1 MTIALKRILKHTL
14 ILSTSF
20 IFCFFWTKS
29 EVTSTYTLQLT
40 AFLILSYLIFQAVTK
55 KNPYLLKFKILID
68 VSIISLIVFL
78 LVFSTGTLFSPLFF
92 LMYFLLF
99 GVSLLFEPE
108 SAITLSLVA
117 GIFFLFTPKK
127 DFLHEILQLSSLVI
141 ISPLAVIFG
150 KQYLKLLQ
158 SESKIRI
165 LETEEKALKK
175 EVVRQEKEVKNWTSN
190 ILSQKLVQIQKRLNA
205 VLKDENISDLE
216 KKELKN
222 IFFQIYQVFTSG
234 KEMEKKVEE

>member
-1 MTIALKRILKHTL
+1 MTTALKRILKHTL
-14 ILSTSF
+14 ILSASF
-20 IFCFFWTKS
+20 IFSFFWATNEIFS
-29 EVTSTYTLQLT
+29 QYTLQLT
-40 AFLILSYLIFQAVTK
+40 AFLVLIYLIFQTITK
-55 KNPYLLKFKILID
+55 KNTDLLKFKILID
-68 VSIISLIVFL
+68 VSVISLVVFL
-78 LVFSTGTLFSPLFF
+78 LVFSTGALFSPLFF

-158 SESKIRI
+158 SESKNKI
-165 LETEEKALKK
+165 LETEGKALKE
-175 EVVRQEKEVKNWTSN
+175 EVVRQEKEVKNWTTN
-190 ILSQKLVQIQKRLNA
+190 TLSQQLVQIQKRITSVLND
-205 VLKDENISDLE
+205 KNITSKE
-216 KKELKN
+216 KQELKN
-222 IFFQIYQVFTSG
+222 IFFQIYQVFESG

>member
-1 MTIALKRILKHTL
+1 MSTALKRILNHTL
-14 ILSTSF
+14 LLSVSF
-20 IFCFFWTKS
+20 IFSFFWTTNEIFS
-29 EVTSTYTLQLT
+29 SYTLQLT
-40 AFLILSYLIFQAVTK
+40 ALLVIIYLIFQTVTK
-55 KNPYLLKFKILID
+55 KKPNLLKFKILID
-68 VSIISLIVFL
+68 VTIISLVVFL
-78 LVFSTGTLFSPLFF
+78 LVFSTGSLFSPLFF

-99 GVSLLFEPE
+99 GISLLFEPE

-158 SESKIRI
+158 SESKIKI
-165 LETEEKALKK
+165 LETEGKALEQ
-175 EVVRQEKEVKNWTSN
+175 EVTRQEKEVKDWTTN
-190 ILSQKLVQIQKRLNA
+190 TLSQQLVQIQKRITAILN
-205 VLKDENISDLE
+205 DNSISAKE
-216 KKELKN
+216 KQELKN
-222 IFFQIYQVFTSG
+222 IFFQIYQVFESG

>member
-1 MTIALKRILKHTL
+1 MTTALKRILKHTL
-14 ILSTSF
+14 ILSASF
-20 IFCFFWTKS
+20 IFCFFWTKN
-29 EVTSTYTLQLT
+29 EITSIYTLQLT
-40 AFLILSYLIFQAVTK
+40 AFLILSYLIFQAVAK
-55 KNPYLLKFKILID
+55 KNPNLLKFKILID
-68 VSIISLIVFL
+68 VSIISLIIFL

-92 LMYFLLF
+92 LIYFLLF

-158 SESKIRI
+158 SKSKIKI
-165 LETEEKALKK
+165 SETEGEALEK
-175 EVVRQEKEVKNWTSN
+175 EVVRQEKEVKDWTSN
-190 ILSQKLVQIQKRLNA
+190 VLSQKLVQIQKRLNA
-205 VLKDENISDLE
+205 VLKNENISDLE

>member
-1 MTIALKRILKHTL
+1 MTTALKRILKHTL
-14 ILSTSF
+14 ILSASF
-20 IFCFFWTKS
+20 IFSFFWTTN
-29 EVTSTYTLQLT
+29 EVFSQYTLQLT
-40 AFLILSYLIFQAVTK
+40 AFLVLIYLIFQAITK
-55 KNPYLLKFKILID
+55 KNLDLLKFKILID

-78 LVFSTGTLFSPLFF
+78 LVFSTGALFSPLFF

-158 SESKIRI
+158 SESKIKI
-165 LETEEKALKK
+165 LEVEGKALEQ
-175 EVVRQEKEVKNWTSN
+175 EVVRQEMEVKNWTSN
-190 ILSQKLVQIQKRLNA
+190 ILSQKLVQIQKGLNQ
-205 VLKDENISDLE
+205 VLKDNNVPDKDKE
-216 KKELKN
+216 ELKN

>member
-1 MTIALKRILKHTL
+1 MSTALKRILKHTL
-14 ILSTSF
+14 ILGISF
-20 IFCFFWTKS
+20 IFSFFWTTNKIFS
-29 EVTSTYTLQLT
+29 LYTLQLT
-40 AFLILSYLIFQAVTK
+40 AFLIVIYLTFQAFFK
-55 KNPYLLKFKILID
+55 RNSNLLKYKIIID
-68 VSIISLIVFL
+68 VSITSLIVFL
-78 LVFSTGTLFSPLFF
+78 LVFSTGSLFSPLFF

-158 SESKIRI
+158 SDSKIKI
-165 LETEEKALKK
+165 LETEGKALEE

-190 ILSQKLVQIQKRLNA
+190 TLSQQLVQIQKRITSVLND
-205 VLKDENISDLE
+205 KNISSKE
-216 KKELKN
+216 KQELKN
-222 IFFQIYQVFTSG
+222 IFFQIYQVFESG

>member
-1 MTIALKRILKHTL
+1 MTTALKRILKHTL
-14 ILSTSF
+14 ILSLSF
-20 IFCFFWTKS
+20 VFSFFWTNNKS
-29 EVTSTYTLQLT
+29 LSIYTLQLT
-40 AFLILSYLIFQAVTK
+40 AFLILTYLIFQAVTK
-55 KNPYLLKFKILID
+55 KNSNLLRFKILFD
-68 VSIISLIVFL
+68 VSILSFVVFL
-78 LVFSTGTLFSPLFF
+78 LVFSTGALYSPLFF

-108 SAITLSLVA
+108 SAITLSLLA

-127 DFLHEILQLSSLVI
+127 DFLLEILQLSSLVI

-158 SESKIRI
+158 SESKIKI
-165 LETEEKALKK
+165 LEVTEKALEE

-190 ILSQKLVQIQKRLNA
+190 TLSQKLAEIQKGLNT
-205 VLKDENISDLE
+205 VLKDKNIPDKE
-216 KKELKN
+216 KVELKN
-222 IFFQIYQVFTSG
+222 IFFQIYQVFISG

>member
-1 MTIALKRILKHTL
+1 MTTALKRILKHTL

-20 IFCFFWTKS
+20 IFSFFWTTNEIFS
-29 EVTSTYTLQLT
+29 QYTLQLN
-40 AFLILSYLIFQAVTK
+40 AFLVLIYLIFQAITK
-55 KNPYLLKFKILID
+55 KNLDLLKFKILID

-78 LVFSTGTLFSPLFF
+78 LVFSTGALFSPLFF

-158 SESKIRI
+158 SESKIKI
-165 LETEEKALKK
+165 LEVEGKALEQ
-175 EVVRQEKEVKNWTSN
+175 EVVRQEMEVKNWTSN
-190 ILSQKLVQIQKRLNA
+190 ILSQKLVQIQKGLNQ
-205 VLKDENISDLE
+205 VLKDNNVPDKDKE
-216 KKELKN
+216 ELKN

>member
-1 MTIALKRILKHTL
+1 MPTALKRILKHTL
-14 ILSTSF
+14 ILSLSF
-20 IFCFFWTKS
+20 IFSFFWTKNEILS
-29 EVTSTYTLQLT
+29 LYTLQLT
-40 AFLILSYLIFQAVTK
+40 AFLILTYLITQAVIK
-55 KNPYLLKFKILID
+55 KNANLLKFKILFD
-68 VSIISLIVFL
+68 VSIISFVVFL
-78 LVFSTGTLFSPLFF
+78 LVFSTGALFSPLFF

-108 SAITLSLVA
+108 SAITLSLLA

-158 SESKIRI
+158 SESKIKI
-165 LETEEKALKK
+165 LEVTGKALEE
-175 EVVRQEKEVKNWTSN
+175 EVIRQEKEVKNWTSN
-190 ILSQKLVQIQKRLNA
+190 VLTQKLSEIQKGLNA
-205 VLKDENISDLE
+205 VLKDENIPDKE
-216 KKELKN
+216 KVELKN
-222 IFFQIYQVFTSG
+222 IFFQIYQVFMSG

>member
-1 MTIALKRILKHTL
+1 MTTILKRILKHTL
-14 ILSTSF
+14 ILTISF
-20 IFCFFWTKS
+20 IFSFIWTKS
-29 EVTSTYTLQLT
+29 ETLSPYTLQLT
-40 AFLILSYLIFQAVTK
+40 AFLVIVYLIFQSIIK
-55 KNPYLLKFKILID
+55 KNPNLLKFKILIE
-68 VSIISLIVFL
+68 VSIISLVVFL
-78 LVFSTGTLFSPLFF
+78 LVFSTGALFSPLFF

-158 SESKIRI
+158 SESKIQI
-165 LETEEKALKK
+165 LETEGKALEE

-190 ILSQKLVQIQKRLNA
+190 ILSQKLVQIQKGLNS
-205 VLKDENISDLE
+205 VLKDKSISESE
-216 KKELKN
+216 KEELKN
-222 IFFQIYQVFTSG
+222 IFFQIYQVFKSG
-234 KEMEKKVEE
+234 KEMEKKIEE

>member
-1 MTIALKRILKHTL
+1 MTTALKRILKHTL
-14 ILSTSF
+14 ILSASF
-20 IFCFFWTKS
+20 IFCFFWVKS
-29 EVTSTYTLQLT
+29 EITSTYTLQLT
-40 AFLILSYLIFQAVTK
+40 AFFILSYFIFQAVAK
-55 KNPYLLKFKILID
+55 KNPYLLKFKILIN
-68 VSIISLIVFL
+68 VSILSLIVFL

-127 DFLHEILQLSSLVI
+127 NFLNEILQLSSLVI

-158 SESKIRI
+158 SESKIKI
-165 LETEEKALKK
+165 LETEGKALEE

-216 KKELKN
+216 KKELKD

>member
-1 MTIALKRILKHTL
+1 MTTILKRILKHTL
-14 ILSTSF
+14 ILTISF
-20 IFCFFWTKS
+20 IFSFIWTKS
-29 EVTSTYTLQLT
+29 EILSPYTLQLT
-40 AFLILSYLIFQAVTK
+40 AFLVIVYLISQSIIK
-55 KNPYLLKFKILID
+55 KNPNLLKFKILIE
-68 VSIISLIVFL
+68 VSIISLVVFL
-78 LVFSTGTLFSPLFF
+78 LVFSTGALFSPLFF

-158 SESKIRI
+158 SESKIKI
-165 LETEEKALKK
+165 LETEGKALEE

-190 ILSQKLVQIQKRLNA
+190 ILSQKLVQIQKGLNS
-205 VLKDENISDLE
+205 VLKDKNISESE
-216 KKELKN
+216 KEELKN
-222 IFFQIYQVFTSG
+222 IFFQIYQVFKSG
-234 KEMEKKVEE
+234 KEMEKKIEE

>member
-1 MTIALKRILKHTL
+1 MTTALKRILKHTL
-14 ILSTSF
+14 ILSLSF
-20 IFCFFWTKS
+20 IFSFFWTNNVNLS
-29 EVTSTYTLQLT
+29 IYTLQLT
-40 AFLILSYLIFQAVTK
+40 AFLILTYLIFQAVTK
-55 KNPYLLKFKILID
+55 KNSNLLRFKILFD
-68 VSIISLIVFL
+68 VSILSFVVFL
-78 LVFSTGTLFSPLFF
+78 LVFSTGALFSPLFF

-108 SAITLSLVA
+108 SAITLSLLA

-127 DFLHEILQLSSLVI
+127 DFLLEILQLSSLVI

-158 SESKIRI
+158 SESKIKI
-165 LETEEKALKK
+165 LEVTEKALEE

-190 ILSQKLVQIQKRLNA
+190 TLSQKLAEIQKGLNA
-205 VLKDENISDLE
+205 VLKDKNIPDKE
-216 KKELKN
+216 KVELKN
-222 IFFQIYQVFTSG
+222 IFFQIYQVFMSG